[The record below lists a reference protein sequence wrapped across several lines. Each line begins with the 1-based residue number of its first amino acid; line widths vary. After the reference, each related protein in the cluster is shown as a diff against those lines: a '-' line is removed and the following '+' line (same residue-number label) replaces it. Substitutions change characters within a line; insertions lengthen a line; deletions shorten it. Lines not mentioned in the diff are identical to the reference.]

1 MAGIEGTGI
10 GSELSR
16 RDFARMIGIG
26 GIGVGVGLG
35 GAGLSPLSAGEQ
47 KEASPRP
54 APETTAPRRSVRV
67 PVRLNANE
75 NPLGP
80 CAGALAAMQATLAEA
95 CRYPFESER
104 ELAEQIAAL
113 HGVSPD
119 EILLGNGSSEI
130 LELSVA
136 AYCSAARPLV
146 AAEPTFEAVLL
157 HARAVGDKALL
168 VPLTSDHHHD
178 LPRMLAAAPAPGL
191 VYICNPNNPTATL
204 TPKAAVRELMRRV
217 PRETMVLVDEA
228 YCHYV
233 LSDDYESAIPLVR
246 EHPNLLVTRTFSKIY
261 GMAGIRLGY
270 AVAAASAIEPLHR
283 FQAFNDLNAVALAG
297 ARESLKDEEHVAR
310 GRRENHTVREAALAD
325 LASLGYRALPSQ
337 ANFFL
342 VDLRRP
348 APPVIRALRDE
359 GVAVGRPFPSVPNHL
374 RVTVGTAADMCAF
387 GEAFRKV
394 MA

>member
-1 MAGIEGTGI
+1 MDGI

-16 RDFARMIGIG
+16 RDFARILGIG
-26 GIGVGVGLG
+26 GIAGIGMGVGFGSPG
-35 GAGLSPLSAGEQ
+35 ASAAAEEGAG
-47 KEASPRP
+47 KP
-54 APETTAPRRSVRV
+54 AVEMTKMARSVRE

-80 CAGALAAMQATLAEA
+80 CAGAAAAMGAALARA
-95 CRYPFESER
+95 CRYPFESGR
-104 ELAEQIAAL
+104 ELGEQIAAL
-113 HGVSPD
+113 HGVGAD
-119 EILLGNGSSEI
+119 EVLLGNGSSEI

-136 AYCSAARPLV
+136 AFCSGSRPLV

-157 HARAVGDKALL
+157 HAKAVGDKAVL

-191 VYICNPNNPTATL
+191 VYVCNPNNPTATL
-204 TPKAAVRELMRRV
+204 TPKAAVRAFLKRV
-217 PRETMVLVDEA
+217 PKETMVLVDEA

-233 LSDDYESAIPLVR
+233 ESDDYESAIPLVR
-246 EHPNLLVTRTFSKIY
+246 EHPNLVVTRTFSKVY
-261 GMAGIRLGY
+261 GMAGVRLGY
-270 AVAAASAIEPLHR
+270 AIAAAATIEQLHR
-283 FQAFNDLNAVALAG
+283 YQAFNDLNAVALAG
-297 ARESLKDEEHVAR
+297 ARESLKDGEHVAR
-310 GRRENHTVREAALAD
+310 CRRENRTVREAALAE

-348 APPVIRALRDE
+348 APPVIRALRDL
-359 GVAVGRPFPSVPNHL
+359 GVAVGRPFPSVPNYL
-374 RVTVGTAADMCAF
+374 RVTVGTAPEMRAF
-387 GEAFRKV
+387 GAAFRKA